1 MSLCVAVSEAFS
13 VLWVTQKR
21 QEQDKQ
27 TQGNPIPGALQQQ
40 TTSDKNA
47 HHKSRNFLLL
57 LP

>member
-1 MSLCVAVSEAFS
+1 MSLCVAVSEAFF

-27 TQGNPIPGALQQQ
+27 TQGIPIPGALQQQ
-40 TTSDKNA
+40 KTSDKNA

-57 LP
+57 P